1 MGNPVVIG
9 VCGST
14 VSGGNTEQF
23 LKTALDAS
31 EKHGGVTEF
40 IPLAGKNISDCCQCN
55 WCFKKQT
62 ANQLC
67 SIKDDAVSVLN
78 KMILADVVLLASPV
92 YFGRMTGVMASFIDR
107 CRAFVFGAT
116 YEGAMRNKIGG
127 ALAVG
132 WLRNS
137 GLETALLT
145 IHQSF
150 LMLEMIPVSHHH
162 SGVVFGAAGVSAPQ
176 EKGRASQA
184 SKLGILSDSYGLKGA
199 RALGKRAVDLA
210 QIIKAGASYTAHE
223 S

>member
-1 MGNPVVIG
+1 MDSPVVLGI
-9 VCGST
+9 CGSSI
-14 VSGGNTEQF
+14 SGGNTEQF

-31 EKHGGVTEF
+31 EKQGGVTEF
-40 IPLAGKNISDCCQCN
+40 ISLAGKTISDCRQCN

-62 ANQLC
+62 ATQLC
-67 SIKDDAVSVLN
+67 SIDDDAVSVLK
-78 KMILADVVLLASPV
+78 KMVLADVVLLASPV

-107 CRAFVFGAT
+107 CRVFVFGAA

-137 GLETALLT
+137 GLETALLA

-162 SGVVFGAAGVSAPQ
+162 SGVVFGAAAVSAPQ

-184 SKLGILSDSYGLKGA
+184 NKLGILSDSYGLKAA
-199 RALGKRAVDLA
+199 RALGKRAVALS
-210 QIIKAGASYTAHE
+210 QIIKSGVS
-223 S
+223 SNPIPS